1 MPHPECMALPYLTDR
16 LQHVPEFTEA
26 IKMEYVFS
34 NKIRSLAPSAI
45 REILKATADP
55 SIIPLAA
62 GNPAPEAFPVDAVR
76 EITKEILD
84 TRPIEALQY
93 GVTEGYT
100 PLREK
105 VREWVKAREN
115 IGTEKDTLLI
125 VSGATQVMDLMTKV
139 LCNEGDTVICED
151 PSFIGSL
158 NCFRSYGCKLCGVPV
173 EADGMDVNALEEAL
187 KKEKNVKFIYT
198 IPNFQ
203 NPSGATMSLAKRQK
217 LYALAKEYDV
227 MILEDNP
234 YGELIVEGEKLPCIK
249 SMDTD
254 GIVVYAGSFSKILS
268 PGLRVAYTL
277 APAPVAAKMTVGKQ
291 ASDVH
296 TPVLNQM
303 IVDTWL
309 RRCDTGAHI
318 EKLRAIYRKKR
329 DLMCGE
335 IDKHLGGFVTYVR
348 PAGGLFVWCSLP
360 EDVDMLDFVQKG
372 VEHGVAVVP
381 GNAFLTDDK
390 MVSHEI
396 RLNFSTPTDE
406 KIVEGVRA
414 LGETAKLF
422 Q

>member
-1 MPHPECMALPYLTDR
+1 
-16 LQHVPEFTEA
+16 
-26 IKMEYVFS
+26 MEYVFS
-34 NKIRSLAPSAI
+34 NKIASLAPSAI
-45 REILKATADP
+45 REILKATSDP
-55 SIIPLAA
+55 AMIPLAA

-76 EITKEILD
+76 AVTKDILEKEPIT
-84 TRPIEALQY
+84 ALQY

-115 IGTEKDTLLI
+115 IGTPDDTLLI

-187 KKEKNVKFIYT
+187 KTEKNVKFIYT

-203 NPSGATMSLAKRQK
+203 NPSGATMSLAKRK
-217 LYALAKEYDV
+217 RLYELARQYGV

-268 PGLRVAYTL
+268 PGLRVAYAL

-303 IVDTWL
+303 IVYEWL
-309 RRCDTGAHI
+309 TRYDIDAHI
-318 EKLRAIYRKKR
+318 EKLRAIYRKKLN
-329 DLMCGE
+329 LMCDA
-335 IDKHLGGFVTYVR
+335 IDKYLGDFVTYVR

-360 EDVDMLDFVQKG
+360 KEVDMLDFVQKG
-372 VEHGVAVVP
+372 VEHNVAVVP
-381 GNAFLTDDK
+381 GNAFLTDDHI
-390 MVSHEI
+390 VSHEI

-406 KIVEGVRA
+406 KIVEGVQA

-422 Q
+422 K

>member
-1 MPHPECMALPYLTDR
+1 
-16 LQHVPEFTEA
+16 
-26 IKMEYVFS
+26 MEYVFS
-34 NKIRSLAPSAI
+34 NKIASLAPSAI
-45 REILKATADP
+45 REILKATSDP
-55 SIIPLAA
+55 AMIPLAA

-76 EITKEILD
+76 AVTKDILEKEPIT
-84 TRPIEALQY
+84 ALQY

-105 VREWVKAREN
+105 VREWVKGREN
-115 IGTEKDTLLI
+115 IGTPDDTLLI

-187 KKEKNVKFIYT
+187 KTEKNVKFIYT

-203 NPSGATMSLAKRQK
+203 NPSGATMSLAKRK
-217 LYALAKEYDV
+217 RLYELARQYGV

-268 PGLRVAYTL
+268 PGLRVAYAL

-303 IVDTWL
+303 IVYEWL
-309 RRCDTGAHI
+309 TRYDIDAHI
-318 EKLRAIYRKKR
+318 EKLRAIYRKKLN
-329 DLMCGE
+329 LMCDA
-335 IDKHLGGFVTYVR
+335 IDKYLGDFVTYVR

-360 EDVDMLDFVQKG
+360 KEVDMLDFVQKG
-372 VEHGVAVVP
+372 VEHNVAVVP
-381 GNAFLTDDK
+381 GNAFLTDDHI
-390 MVSHEI
+390 VSHEI

-406 KIVEGVRA
+406 KIVEGVQA

-422 Q
+422 K

>member
-1 MPHPECMALPYLTDR
+1 
-16 LQHVPEFTEA
+16 
-26 IKMEYVFS
+26 MEYVFS
-34 NKIRSLAPSAI
+34 NKIASLAPSAI
-45 REILKATADP
+45 REILKATSDP
-55 SIIPLAA
+55 AMIPLAA

-76 EITKEILD
+76 AVTKDILEKEPIT
-84 TRPIEALQY
+84 ALQY

-115 IGTEKDTLLI
+115 IGTPDDTLLI

-187 KKEKNVKFIYT
+187 KTEKNVKFIYT

-203 NPSGATMSLAKRQK
+203 NPSGATMSLAKRK
-217 LYALAKEYDV
+217 RLYELARQYGV

-268 PGLRVAYTL
+268 PGLRVAYAL

-303 IVDTWL
+303 IVYEWL
-309 RRCDTGAHI
+309 TRYDIDAHI
-318 EKLRAIYRKKR
+318 EKLRAIYRKKLN
-329 DLMCGE
+329 LMCDA
-335 IDKHLGGFVTYVR
+335 IDKYLGDFVTYVR

-360 EDVDMLDFVQKG
+360 KEVDMLDFVQKG
-372 VEHGVAVVP
+372 VEHNVAVVP
-381 GNAFLTDDK
+381 GNAFLTDDH

-406 KIVEGVRA
+406 KIVEGVQA

-422 Q
+422 K